1 MSKREN
7 QSSEMIARLKAKEAG
22 EPIAS
27 FLKMKLLEL
36 TPGYARVAVKI
47 TPEHLNFN
55 GMVFGGIVM
64 ALADQAFA
72 YATNSLVSPSIA
84 TQFNIHLISGAAV
97 GDELT
102 AECRVIKSGRR
113 IGVSEMTVTDQ
124 SGKLIAKA
132 TGTTVVTGKKD

>member
-1 MSKREN
+1 MPDNEN
-7 QSSEMIARLKAKEAG
+7 TPSDLVIRLKENEAG

-36 TPGYARVAVKI
+36 TPGCARVAMKI

-84 TQFNIHLISGAAV
+84 TQFNIHLISGAKV
-97 GDELT
+97 GNELV
-102 AECRVIKSGRR
+102 AEGRVIKSGKR
-113 IGVSEMTVTDQ
+113 IGVTEMTVTDQ
-124 SGKLIAKA
+124 DGKLIAKA
-132 TGTTVVTGKKD
+132 TGTTVSTG

>member
-1 MSKREN
+1 MSNADK
-7 QSSEMIARLKAKEAG
+7 QSPDMVARLTEKEKQ

-36 TPGYARVAVKI
+36 TPGYAKVTMKI

-84 TQFNIHLISGAAV
+84 TQFNIHLISGAKV
-97 GDELT
+97 GDTLT
-102 AECRVIKSGRR
+102 GECRVIKSGRR

-124 SGKLIAKA
+124 SSKLIAKA
-132 TGTTVVTGKKD
+132 TGTTVVTG

>member
-1 MSKREN
+1 MSATGNE
-7 QSSEMIARLKAKEAG
+7 SSDNVAKLKAKEAR

-27 FLKMKLLEL
+27 FLKMRLVEL
-36 TPGYARVAVKI
+36 TPGYSRVAMKL
-47 TPEHLNFN
+47 TPDHLNFN

-102 AECRVIKSGRR
+102 AEGKVIKSGRR
-113 IGVSEMTVTDQ
+113 IGVSEMTVTNQD
-124 SGKLIAKA
+124 GKLIAKA
-132 TGTTVVTGKKD
+132 TGTTVVTG

>member
-1 MSKREN
+1 MSSDKN
-7 QSSEMIARLKAKEAG
+7 QSTDLVAGLKEKEAA

-27 FLKMKLLEL
+27 FLNMKLAEL
-36 TPGYARVAVKI
+36 TPGYARVTMKI

-97 GDELT
+97 GDKLT

-124 SGKLIAKA
+124 TGKLIAKA
-132 TGTTVVTGKKD
+132 TGTTVVTG

>member
-1 MSKREN
+1 MSNSEA
-7 QSSEMIARLKAKEAG
+7 QSSDMVARLKEKETG

-36 TPGYARVAVKI
+36 TPGCARVAMKI
-47 TPEHLNFN
+47 TPDHLNFN

-84 TQFNIHLISGAAV
+84 TQFNIHLISGARV
-97 GDELT
+97 GDELM
-102 AECRVIKSGRR
+102 AECRVVKSGRR

-124 SGKLIAKA
+124 AGKLIAKA
-132 TGTTVVTGKKD
+132 TGTTVYTG

>member
-1 MSKREN
+1 MKN
-7 QSSEMIARLKAKEAG
+7 QSGPIMMARLKAKEAG

-27 FLKMKLLEL
+27 FLKMRLVEL
-36 TPGYARVAVKI
+36 SPGYAKVAMKL
-47 TPEHLNFN
+47 TPDYLNFN

-64 ALADQAFA
+64 AVADQAFA

-84 TQFNIHLISGAAV
+84 TQFNIHLISGAGV

-113 IGVSEMTVTDQ
+113 IGVSEMTVTNQ
-124 SGKLIAKA
+124 AGKLIAKA
-132 TGTTVVTGKKD
+132 TGTTVVTG